1 MARSSSPCG
10 PPRAPLRTPPLARE
24 GRTGANQRWLSMVLW
39 LVLVVFGVSAL
50 AYFVAPSASLRVV
63 GIASDPTERFLLRT
77 LAAALLAFV
86 VPLWLA
92 AARPSSSLRS
102 GLVWGVITYLVASSL
117 VDLAAYMGGIVSGLS
132 VPSAGVRIALAGCLV
147 LLQRRGG

>member
-1 MARSSSPCG
+1 
-10 PPRAPLRTPPLARE
+10 LARE
-24 GRTGANQRWLSMVLW
+24 GGGHAGVNQRWLSRVLW

-50 AYFVAPSASLRVV
+50 AYFAAPSASLRVV

-86 VPLWLA
+86 VLLWLA
-92 AARPSSSLRS
+92 AARPSTSLRYA
-102 GLVWGVITYLVASSL
+102 LVWGVITYLVASSL

-132 VPSAGVRIALAGCLV
+132 IPSAVVRLAFAGWLV
-147 LLQRRGG
+147 VLQRRGG

>member
-1 MARSSSPCG
+1 MAIESI
-10 PPRAPLRTPPLARE
+10 
-24 GRTGANQRWLSMVLW
+24 V

-50 AYFVAPSASLRVV
+50 AYFVAPAASLGIV

-92 AARPSSSLRS
+92 ATRPSTSLRN
-102 GLVWGVITYLVASSL
+102 GLVWGAITYLEASSL

-132 VPSAGVRIALAGCLV
+132 VPSAVVRIAIAVWLV
-147 LLQRRGG
+147 VLQRRGG

>member
-1 MARSSSPCG
+1 V
-10 PPRAPLRTPPLARE
+10 ARE
-24 GRTGANQRWLSMVLW
+24 GRAGANQRWLSRALWVL
-39 LVLVVFGVSAL
+39 LGVFGVSAL
-50 AYFVAPSASLRVV
+50 AYFLAPAASLRIV

-92 AARPSSSLRS
+92 ATQPSTSLRY

-117 VDLAAYMGGIVSGLS
+117 VDLAAFMGGIVSGLS
-132 VPSAGVRIALAGCLV
+132 IPSAAVRIMLALWLV
-147 LLQRRGG
+147 VLQRSGGEPNDPPR

>member
-1 MARSSSPCG
+1 M
-10 PPRAPLRTPPLARE
+10 ARE
-24 GRTGANQRWLSMVLW
+24 GRTGANQRWLSMALW

-63 GIASDPTERFLLRT
+63 GITSDPTERFLLRT

-132 VPSAGVRIALAGCLV
+132 VPSAALRIALAGWLV
-147 LLQRRGG
+147 LLQRRGS

>member
-1 MARSSSPCG
+1 M
-10 PPRAPLRTPPLARE
+10 ARE
-24 GRTGANQRWLSMVLW
+24 GSAVANQGRLSRVLW
-39 LVLVVFGVSAL
+39 LLLVVFGATAL
-50 AYFVAPSASLRVV
+50 AYFVAPAASLRVV

-92 AARPSSSLRS
+92 AAWPSTSLRS
-102 GLVWGVITYLVASSL
+102 GLVWGVVTYLVASSL
-117 VDLAAYMGGIVSGLS
+117 VDLAAFVGGIVPGLS
-132 VPSAGVRIALAGCLV
+132 VPSGALRIALAGWLV

>member
-1 MARSSSPCG
+1 MINVRIPKVRYHELG
-10 PPRAPLRTPPLARE
+10 RAAV
-24 GRTGANQRWLSMVLW
+24 ANQRWLSRVLW
-39 LVLVVFGVSAL
+39 LVLVVFGFTAN

-92 AARPSSSLRS
+92 AALPSTST
-102 GLVWGVITYLVASSL
+102 V
-117 VDLAAYMGGIVSGLS
+117 
-132 VPSAGVRIALAGCLV
+132 
-147 LLQRRGG
+147 

>member
-1 MARSSSPCG
+1 
-10 PPRAPLRTPPLARE
+10 
-24 GRTGANQRWLSMVLW
+24 
-39 LVLVVFGVSAL
+39 VLVVFGFTVI

-92 AARPSSSLRS
+92 VARPSTSLRYA
-102 GLVWGVITYLVASSL
+102 LVWGVITYLVASSL
-117 VDLAAYMGGIVSGLS
+117 VDLVAYMGGIVSGLS
-132 VPSAGVRIALAGCLV
+132 VASALGRIALAALLV
-147 LLQRRGG
+147 VLQRRGG